1 MKKERCFLL
10 VLYWIKFIHKFKCQ
24 QLDISKLHSG
34 QEGNKVHSVPRL
46 KSLFYS
52 AFVRCLCV
60 FREVWGAMCTNGA
73 QPMPHLVLDWKS
85 SSIETSIC
93 KMEIRGQR
101 WLDALD
107 GCPRVKSFFSE
118 RRESE
123 LMAIKT
129 SWAWDFLGGPWKDP
143 GVLRLCLPVLG
154 VRVQSLVGEPRTHIP
169 RSQNTKT

>member
-34 QEGNKVHSVPRL
+34 QEGNKVQSVPRL

-73 QPMPHLVLDWKS
+73 QPMPHLVPDWKS

-101 WLDALD
+101 WLDAPD
-107 GCPRVKSFFSE
+107 GGPRVKSILSE

-129 SWAWDFLGGPWKDP
+129 SWARDFLGGPWRDP
-143 GVLRLCLPVLG
+143 GV
-154 VRVQSLVGEPRTHIP
+154 
-169 RSQNTKT
+169 